1 MMKHILIN
9 LFIGLIFVVGFSQQ
23 SIVGAGGEA
32 KSSDGSFS
40 YSVGQLVVSQVL
52 PGSNLWGSEAIALNH
67 GVQQVYLANCAN
79 ANQIRIV
86 ASPNPSKGLV
96 NIDLFNWDEQD
107 IILEMYDL
115 LGKVVL
121 VKILNEGQTQLNLS
135 HMSSG
140 IYIFS
145 ISNNC
150 DSSSKFKLI
159 LNN

>member
-1 MMKHILIN
+1 MKRILIN
-9 LFIGLIFVVGFSQQ
+9 LSIGLIFVVGFSQQ

-40 YSVGQLVVSQVL
+40 YSVGQLVVSQVI
-52 PGSNLWGSEAIALNH
+52 PGRNLWGSEAIALNH
-67 GVQQVYLANCAN
+67 GVQQVYLPNCAN

-96 NIDLFNWDEQD
+96 NIDLFNWDEKE
-107 IILEMYDL
+107 IRLEMYDI
-115 LGKVVL
+115 LGKLSL
-121 VKILNEGQTQLNLS
+121 VKLLYEGKTQLNLS
-135 HMSSG
+135 HLSSG
-140 IYIFS
+140 MYIFS

-150 DSSSKFKLI
+150 DSTSKFKLI